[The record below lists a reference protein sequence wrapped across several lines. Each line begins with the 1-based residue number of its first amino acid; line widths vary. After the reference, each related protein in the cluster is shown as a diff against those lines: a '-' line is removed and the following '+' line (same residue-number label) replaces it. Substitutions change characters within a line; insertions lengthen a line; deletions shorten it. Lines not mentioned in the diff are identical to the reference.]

1 MLIAQTAFWIKT
13 MRRSGLYAALAMC
26 VYGLP
31 ATAEERFER
40 WSLEQPGGFIFA
52 LSFKRS
58 SYLVQVPSNVWQY
71 SPAWQKCQWRDL
83 LAWHSQVFALTRPS
97 GQC

>member
-1 MLIAQTAFWIKT
+1 MSASVALPRLVAK
-13 MRRSGLYAALAMC
+13 MSG
-26 VYGLP
+26 
-31 ATAEERFER
+31 
-40 WSLEQPGGFIFA
+40 
-52 LSFKRS
+52 S
-58 SYLVQVPSNVWQY
+58 SNYLVQVPSNVWQY